1 MSKNKYKQSAIIV
14 SIQILSG
21 IIVVFILNKFF
32 NVKIDYTLKEA
43 LVFIISFTL
52 IAYPVTLLWEIAVR
66 SKLKK
71 IKMRGK

>member
-1 MSKNKYKQSAIIV
+1 MIKNKYKKPAVIV
-14 SIQILSG
+14 LIQILSG
-21 IIVVFILNKFF
+21 IIVVFILNKFL
-32 NVKIDYTLKEA
+32 NVKIAYTLKEA

-52 IAYPVTLLWEIAVR
+52 IAYPVTLLWEIAVS